1 MQTGSLLVTRKS
13 IHCHNSKETFMAIKL
28 NRLAANILLAFVAGT
43 AMVGSSMAATD
54 KPAMAAAPA
63 DKELNSAVMDALKAA
78 LNDDAA
84 KLKVSSKKGVVT
96 LSGWTNNT
104 ELSTQAREVAAKVP
118 GAKKVYSRVRVW
130 STENK

>member
-1 MQTGSLLVTRKS
+1 
-13 IHCHNSKETFMAIKL
+13 MAIQI

-54 KPAMAAAPA
+54 KPAAVATPA
-63 DKELNSAVMDALKAA
+63 DKELNSAVMDALKAS

-96 LSGWTNNT
+96 LSGWINNA

-118 GAKKVYSRVRVW
+118 GAKKVYSRVRIW
-130 STENK
+130 STDVTK